1 MRCVSLVI
9 ADRHPVVLQGLAQML
24 GARPDFKIVASCGDG
39 RNCIEALRKLVPDV
53 ALVDVSMPG
62 LTGPQILAF
71 AHSENLSTRLVLFAD
86 EEHELAM
93 AAAAGAH
100 GVILKNVAPELLV
113 QSLRQVAEGQRL
125 PPVSSNQGPPR
136 EQRNVAVREGV
147 LAVLTG
153 RERQIVRLVSLGLS
167 NKAIGRQLNVTEGT
181 IKLHLNHI
189 YRKLEIHNRT
199 VLAAFAMFWAAEP
212 ISPYRIVGRLADPP
226 KAKQKPQGGSE
237 IFLKPKH
244 RKKSNQNGEK
254 RRR

>member
-24 GARPDFKIVASCGDG
+24 GALPDFKIVASCGNG
-39 RNCIEALRKLVPDV
+39 KNCIEALRKLEPDV
-53 ALVDVSMPG
+53 ALIDVSMPG

-71 AHSENLSTRLVLFAD
+71 AHSENLPTRLVLFAD
-86 EEHELAM
+86 EERELVL

-113 QSLRQVAEGQRL
+113 QSLRKIAKGQRL
-125 PPVSSNQGPPR
+125 PLLSSSQGLPR
-136 EQRNVAVREGV
+136 EPTNGAIKANA

-167 NKAIGRQLNVTEGT
+167 NKAIGRQLSVTEGT

-189 YRKLEIHNRT
+189 YQKLEIHNRT
-199 VLAAFAMFWAAEP
+199 LLAGVCHSLWLLN
-212 ISPYRIVGRLADPP
+212 RTNG
-226 KAKQKPQGGSE
+226 KP
-237 IFLKPKH
+237 L
-244 RKKSNQNGEK
+244 
-254 RRR
+254 